1 MDEIDHLLSS
11 LQDHLDAA
19 QAKVLSNDIQ
29 SEVEEAQSIATEI
42 AEGDVGHDTIH
53 ERIEHLLELLDDIE
67 AEATEN
73 VEAESHLDAA
83 RRAAERVLDR

>member
-19 QAKVLSNDIQ
+19 QAKALSSDIEA
-29 SEVEEAQSIATEI
+29 EVEEAQSIATEMT
-42 AEGDVGHDTIH
+42 EGDVGHDTIH
-53 ERIEHLLELLDDIE
+53 ERTERLLEVLDDIE
-67 AEATEN
+67 DEGAEN